1 MQAAC
6 GSSVEAS
13 IKWDDAS
20 DEHLSEHSN
29 MASQCSIGI
38 DAISN
43 ACTRYPEAKEKV
55 KKAGQV
61 LCRIDNVP
69 GGNPG
74 FRFAEG
80 AIEYRGFGESSSRMI
95 FVAAREFLD
104 EKEIL
109 LQYKKQLVLIGKPSD
124 RERDSRPI
132 FAGSAATG
140 MIQQAAK
147 TGYRQG
153 LVVMITLYGRL
164 HTVPILRETLRRI
177 VGP

>member
-1 MQAAC
+1 
-6 GSSVEAS
+6 
-13 IKWDDAS
+13 
-20 DEHLSEHSN
+20 